1 MDQNDNMQEMNRKKR
16 AARAKAEEYSRERM
30 RQHNGR
36 ILESTEMGKYRKTFL
51 DQVQV
56 ISELPRSYSEER
68 EKELSGLL
76 FEGLLREV
84 QELTS
89 EEKGWQDPEE
99 YFWQKLLKEMPYV
112 PTGAFSLAVTGLII
126 LLLYAS
132 GLSLEGATDGVG
144 TTFAWILSLI
154 CTLAA
159 AAAGGG
165 MGYWLGCGIRESSLS
180 ESRDLWPFLLPLA
193 GGLLPG
199 LFVWPRVW
207 HFMTRPMSRSL
218 YLLADAAWAVI
229 IFLFVLIFTI
239 GLNLPR
245 RLFHLACRNH
255 RGLRILEEELYTDM
269 LQGPEGQDLMI
280 IAADFERILAETSR
294 NTWEASPSSDLYWS
308 YMEEYGAP

>member
-30 RQHNGR
+30 REHNGR
-36 ILESTEMGKYRKTFL
+36 LLESTEMGKYRKTFL

-68 EKELSGLL
+68 EKEFCGMLFDMLL
-76 FEGLLREV
+76 KEV
-84 QELTS
+84 QELTGK
-89 EEKGWQDPEE
+89 EKGWQDPEE
-99 YFWQKLLKEMPYV
+99 YLWKHLPEVQYV
-112 PTGAFSLAVTGLII
+112 LTGAISLAVTGLII

-144 TTFAWILSLI
+144 TAFAWILSLI

-159 AAAGGG
+159 AAAGGV

-180 ESRDLWPFLLPLA
+180 ESRDLWPFLLALA

-280 IAADFERILAETSR
+280 IAADFERILAETSS
-294 NTWEASPSSDLYWS
+294 NTWEASLSSDLYRS
-308 YMEEYGAP
+308 FMEEYGAP

>member
-56 ISELPRSYSEER
+56 IRELPRSYSEER

-99 YFWQKLLKEMPYV
+99 YFWQKLLKEVPYV
-112 PTGAFSLAVTGLII
+112 PTGVFSLAVTGLII
-126 LLLYAS
+126 LVFYAF
-132 GLSLEGATDGVG
+132 GFSLEGATDGVG
-144 TTFAWILSLI
+144 TVFAWTAALI

-159 AAAGGG
+159 CAAGCAA
-165 MGYWLGCGIRESSLS
+165 GCGLGRVVRECADPDK
-180 ESRDLWPFLLPLA
+180 RDLWILFPPA
-193 GGLLPG
+193 GALLPG
-199 LFVWPRVW
+199 FFVWPRVW
-207 HFMTRPMSRSL
+207 HFMTRPLSRSL
-218 YLLADAAWAVI
+218 YLAADAAWAVI
-229 IFLFVLIFTI
+229 IFLFVLILTVS
-239 GLNLPR
+239 LNLPR
-245 RLFHLACRNH
+245 HLFHLACRNH
-255 RGLRILEEELYTDM
+255 MGLRILEEELYTDM

-280 IAADFERILAETSR
+280 IAADFERILAETSS
-294 NTWEASPSSDLYWS
+294 NTWEASLSSDLYRS
-308 YMEEYGAP
+308 FMEEYGAP